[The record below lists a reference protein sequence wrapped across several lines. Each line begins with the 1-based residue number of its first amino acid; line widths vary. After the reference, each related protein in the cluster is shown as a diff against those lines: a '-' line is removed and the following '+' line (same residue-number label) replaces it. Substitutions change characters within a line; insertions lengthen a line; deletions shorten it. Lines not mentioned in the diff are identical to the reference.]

1 MFENQFLKK
10 NHEYIF
16 ATDEVGRGPLAGPVV
31 ACAVEAKNNQFLQTF
46 LHELQEFGVTDSKKL
61 STKKRKD
68 IIKKY
73 FGEIK
78 DLSFDKKITLIK
90 GEVSL
95 VLTKMS
101 PDEIDEVN
109 ILQASLLSMRKAILQ
124 LKSNSTSVVLVDGN
138 KTIKNLHESL
148 EIFPIVKGDSKSVL
162 IALASIFAKE
172 YRDYLMGEYAVKYP
186 GYGLESHAG
195 YPTKAH
201 LEAIKKLGIT
211 DIHRKTFKGVK
222 EHVISPSNQRQ

>member
-31 ACAVEAKNNQFLQTF
+31 ACAVEVKNNQFLQTF

-186 GYGLESHAG
+186 GYGLENHAG

-201 LEAIKKLGIT
+201 LDAIKKLGIT

>member
-10 NHEYIF
+10 SHEYIF

-46 LHELQEFGVTDSKKL
+46 LRELQEAGVTDSKKL
-61 STKKRKD
+61 SAKKRKE
-68 IIKKY
+68 IIQKY

-78 DLSFDKKITLIK
+78 DLRFDKKITLIK
-90 GEVSL
+90 DEVFL
-95 VLTKMS
+95 VLSKMS
-101 PDEIDEVN
+101 PVEIDEVN
-109 ILQASLLSMRKAILQ
+109 ILQASLLSMRKALLK
-124 LKSNSTSVVLVDGN
+124 LKSESNSIVLVDGN
-138 KTIKNLHESL
+138 KTIKNLPTSL

-172 YRDYLMGEYAVKYP
+172 YRDYLMGEYAMKYP
-186 GYGLESHAG
+186 GYGLENHAG

-201 LEAIKKLGIT
+201 LDAINKLGIT

-222 EHVISPSNQRQ
+222 EHVISSSN

>member
-31 ACAVEAKNNQFLQTF
+31 ACAVEVKNNQFLQTF